1 MTRSPTFSEP
11 ALSNKCTGRATSPYV
26 GSPYVGAMAEW
37 KNKPF
42 LRGILVKTRCAASTA
57 AGSPVLQASK
67 DIKPTLAA
75 PYLSFEEQKL
85 VRMPANSIPGRSA

>member
-1 MTRSPTFSEP
+1 MTRSSTFSEP
-11 ALSNKCTGRATSPYV
+11 ALPNKCTGRV
-26 GSPYVGAMAEW
+26 GSAYVGAIAEL

-42 LRGILVKTRCAASTA
+42 LRGILVNTRCAALTA
-57 AGSPVLQASK
+57 AGSPVLQVPK

-85 VRMPANSIPGRSA
+85 VRMPANSIPGYSA